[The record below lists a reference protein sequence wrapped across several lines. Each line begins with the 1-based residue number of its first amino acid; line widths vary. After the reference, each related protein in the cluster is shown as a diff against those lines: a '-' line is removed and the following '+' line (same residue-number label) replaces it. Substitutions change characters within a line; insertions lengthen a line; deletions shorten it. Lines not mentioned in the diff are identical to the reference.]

1 MRSGSCRMRTFGVA
15 RGLAGGLALGLVA
28 LVLTLMSPPALAQKR
43 VALLVGN
50 NAYQNVP
57 VLKTAIN
64 DAHALADVL
73 LKLNFSVVIAENQSR
88 RAMSESLLAFDKA
101 IEPGDMA
108 LFFFAGHGFEI
119 HGENFLVP
127 TDIPLVGEGQ
137 NELLRDAA
145 YPAARIV
152 ERTQARG
159 ARTTILVLDACRD
172 NPFERPGGRGLKGSG
187 GLAAMTPAEGVF
199 ILFSAGAKQ
208 AALDRLS
215 GRDGDPNSVF
225 SRNFIR
231 ELQEPGLTLVQIA
244 KRTQM
249 DVKQMAATVGREQ
262 TPAYYDQIVGDIVF
276 NSGANPT
283 AVTVPPRLQPVA
295 LPSAIDKR
303 PQEPTTTAPPSS
315 EAIAQLEALAT
326 QQNWHELG
334 AHLSEVKPTER
345 NDRWNALVEQAAL
358 GELTPLG
365 AAPGRSPDER
375 LAAIERYYPAFPSL
389 RGSQKFMALR
399 SSIGLDAFG
408 RCFDGAQGAALQTCR
423 DRLDRFVHTAPMS
436 AELARDAGVLVVH
449 KLNHGNAAPFFAMAF
464 EAPHGD
470 LVCAAP
476 ELATAVIAGLDWP
489 GDSLEARSALA
500 LADKCWTS
508 LQTEI
513 LAEVARETPD
523 SYFVHNSCPILAR
536 HNALAGPR
544 ASQCRA
550 RAQ

>member
-1 MRSGSCRMRTFGVA
+1 MRPI
-15 RGLAGGLALGLVA
+15 GLALGFVT
-28 LVLTLMSPPALAQKR
+28 LVLALMSPPVLAQKR

-57 VLKTAIN
+57 ALKTAVN
-64 DAHALADVL
+64 DAHALGDVL
-73 LKLNFSVVIAENQSR
+73 RKLNFSVVIAENQSR
-88 RAMSESLLAFDKA
+88 GAMSEQLLAFDKMV
-101 IEPGDMA
+101 EPGDMA

-127 TDIPLVGEGQ
+127 TDIPAVGEGQ
-137 NELLRDAA
+137 DELLRDAA

-152 ERTQARG
+152 ERLQARG

-172 NPFERPGGRGLKGSG
+172 NPFERPGGRGLKGAG

-208 AALDRLS
+208 AALDGLS
-215 GRDGDPNSVF
+215 GRDRDPDSVF

-244 KRTQM
+244 KRTQI
-249 DVKQMAATVGREQ
+249 DVRQMAATIGREQ

-276 NSGANPT
+276 NDAASPKMTT
-283 AVTVPPRLQPVA
+283 APPRLPVA

-303 PQEPTTTAPPSS
+303 PQGPGTIAPPSG
-315 EAIAQLEALAT
+315 EAIAQLEALAVAE
-326 QQNWHELG
+326 NWHELG
-334 AHLSEVKPTER
+334 GRLAEVKPTER
-345 NDRWNALVEQAAL
+345 NGRWNALVEQAAL
-358 GELTPLG
+358 GELTPLT
-365 AAPGRSPDER
+365 AASSGSPDER

-389 RGSQKFMALR
+389 RSSQKFLTLR
-399 SSIGLDAFG
+399 SAIGLDAFG
-408 RCFDGAQGAALQTCR
+408 RCFDDAQGAELQKCR

-436 AELARDAGVLVVH
+436 AELARDAGALVVH

-470 LVCAAP
+470 LVCTTR
-476 ELATAVIAGLDWP
+476 ELATAVIAALDWP
-489 GDSLEARSALA
+489 AESVEARSALA

-523 SYFVHNSCPILAR
+523 SYYVRNSCPILMK

-550 RAQ
+550 RTQ

>member
-1 MRSGSCRMRTFGVA
+1 MRKS
-15 RGLAGGLALGLVA
+15 GLALGLAA
-28 LVLTLMSPPALAQKR
+28 LVLALMSPPALAQKR

-50 NAYQNVP
+50 NAYQSVP
-57 VLKTAIN
+57 VLRTAIN

-73 LKLNFSVVIAENQSR
+73 RKLNFSVVIAENLSR

-101 IEPGDMA
+101 IEPGDIA

-127 TDIPLVGEGQ
+127 TDIPAIGEGQ
-137 NELLRDAA
+137 EELLRDAA

-152 ERTQARG
+152 ERLQTRG
-159 ARTTILVLDACRD
+159 ARTTILVLDACRN
-172 NPFERPGGRGLKGSG
+172 NPFERPGGRGLIGAG
-187 GLAAMTPAEGVF
+187 GLAPMTPAEGVF

-208 AALDRLS
+208 VALDRLS

-225 SRNFIR
+225 SRNFIH

-249 DVKQMAATVGREQ
+249 DVRQMAATVGRDQ

-276 NSGANPT
+276 NGSA
-283 AVTVPPRLQPVA
+283 AAVPPPVQAVA
-295 LPSAIDKR
+295 LPSAVAKR
-303 PQEPTTTAPPSS
+303 SQELTTGAPPPS
-315 EAIAQLEALAT
+315 EAIAQLEALAAT
-326 QQNWHELG
+326 ESWHELG
-334 AHLSEVKPTER
+334 PRLTEVKPTER
-345 NDRWNALVEQAAL
+345 DDRWKALVEQTAL
-358 GELTPLG
+358 GELTPL
-365 AAPGRSPDER
+365 AAASSGSPDER
-375 LAAIERYYPAFPSL
+375 LAAVERYYPAFPSL
-389 RGSQKFMALR
+389 RGSQRFLALR

-408 RCFDGAQGAALQTCR
+408 RCFDDAQGAALQKCR

-436 AELARDAGVLVVH
+436 AQLAREAGVLVVH

-489 GDSLEARSALA
+489 GDTLEAKSALA
-500 LADKCWTS
+500 LADKCWAS

-513 LAEVARETPD
+513 VAEVARETPD
-523 SYFVHNSCPILAR
+523 SYYVHNSCPILMK
-536 HNALAGPR
+536 HNAATGPHAAR
-544 ASQCRA
+544 CRA
-550 RAQ
+550 LAQ

>member
-1 MRSGSCRMRTFGVA
+1 MRRFGLVFGVVT
-15 RGLAGGLALGLVA
+15 LVLALI
-28 LVLTLMSPPALAQKR
+28 SPAALAQKR

-57 VLKTAIN
+57 TLKTAVN
-64 DAHALADVL
+64 DAHALAEVL
-73 LKLNFSVVIAENQSR
+73 RKLNFSVVIAENQSR
-88 RAMSESLLAFDKA
+88 RAMSESLLAFDTA

-127 TDIPLVGEGQ
+127 TDIPAVGEGQ
-137 NELLRDAA
+137 DELLRDAA
-145 YPAARIV
+145 YPAERIV
-152 ERTQARG
+152 ERAQARG

-172 NPFERPGGRGLKGSG
+172 NPFERAAGRGLKGSG

-208 AALDRLS
+208 VALDRLS
-215 GRDGDPNSVF
+215 GQDGDPNSVF
-225 SRNFIR
+225 SRSLLR
-231 ELQEPGLTLVQIA
+231 ALQEPGLTLVQIA
-244 KRTQM
+244 KRTQI
-249 DVKQMAATVGREQ
+249 DVRQMAATVGRDQ
-262 TPAYYDQIVGDIVF
+262 TPAYYDQIIGDIVF
-276 NSGANPT
+276 NNNATT
-283 AVTVPPRLQPVA
+283 APPRLQPVA

-303 PQEPTTTAPPSS
+303 PQGPTAIAPPSS
-315 EAIAQLEALAT
+315 DAIAQLEALAAAE
-326 QQNWHELG
+326 NWHELG
-334 AHLSEVKPTER
+334 ARLSEVKPTER
-345 NDRWNALVEQAAL
+345 NERWNALVERAAL
-358 GELTPLG
+358 GELTPF
-365 AAPGRSPDER
+365 AAASSGSPDER

-389 RGSQKFMALR
+389 RSSQKFLILR
-399 SSIGLDAFG
+399 STIGLDAFG
-408 RCFDGAQGAALQTCR
+408 RCFDDAQGAELQKCR

-489 GDSLEARSALA
+489 GDSVEARSALA

-508 LQTEI
+508 LRTEI
-513 LAEVARETPD
+513 VAELAHETPD
-523 SYFVHNSCPILAR
+523 SYYLQNSCPILMK
-536 HNALAGPR
+536 HGALTGPR
-544 ASQCRA
+544 APQCHA
-550 RAQ
+550 RVQ